1 MDHASL
7 PLGAVILH
15 PAHSYRRA
23 PPALAGCWCP
33 DPDLLA
39 YFYNVV
45 RQRDAACPAEYL
57 LRLDRA
63 HVFEGQFVLTAEG
76 AWLAPSVADWPGA
89 EAARPALLQRVRDG
103 DAARLDP
110 SGRPTV
116 LIAKAGA
123 QNYGHTVVEILPK
136 LLSLARSG
144 LRDVRLL
151 LPEGMAAFA
160 PLIALLLDHLGIRAE
175 LAFEPRQRLTEV
187 RDLAYLGPVS
197 EHNTRKS
204 ETLLAWRDLVRACLG
219 VTPQPR
225 RRLYVER
232 PGTDHRSL
240 SNAAEARAV
249 LEAQG
254 FETVHPGAMGF
265 ADQVALFAQASHI
278 AGPLGA
284 GLTNMLFAPP
294 ECRVTMIDP
303 GLADFFFWDLAALAG
318 QPFTWLFTGPV
329 SHYSWDLAA
338 GRYAVDLHGL
348 RYVLERFNP

>member
-1 MDHASL
+1 MDHAA
-7 PLGAVILH
+7 PPPGAVILH

-39 YFYNVV
+39 YFYNVI
-45 RQRDAACPAEYL
+45 RQREAACPAEYL

-63 HVFEGQFVLTAEG
+63 HVFEGQFVLTADG
-76 AWLAPSVADWPGA
+76 AWLAPSVVDWPGA
-89 EAARPALLQRVRDG
+89 DAALATLLQRVRDA
-103 DAARLDP
+103 DVAQLPP
-110 SGRPTV
+110 SSRPTMV
-116 LIAKAGA
+116 IGKAGA

-136 LLSLARSG
+136 LVNLGRSG
-144 LRDVRLL
+144 LQDVRLL
-151 LPEGMAAFA
+151 LPEGMAAFT
-160 PLIALLLDHLGIRAE
+160 PLITLLLERLGLRAE
-175 LAFEPRQRLTEV
+175 LAFDLRHQLTEV
-187 RDLAYLGPVS
+187 RDLVYIGPVS
-197 EHNTRKS
+197 QHNTRKS
-204 ETLLAWRDLVRACLG
+204 ATLLAWRDLVRSCLG
-219 VTPQPR
+219 VTPQPS

-240 SNAAEARAV
+240 DNAAEARGV
-249 LEAQG
+249 LEAHG
-254 FETVHPGAMGF
+254 FETVHPGTMGF

-284 GLTNMLFAPP
+284 GLTNMLFAPA

-303 GLADFFFWDLAALAG
+303 GLADYFFWDLATLAG

-338 GRYAVDLHGL
+338 GHYTVDPNAL
-348 RYVLERFNP
+348 RYVLDRFNP